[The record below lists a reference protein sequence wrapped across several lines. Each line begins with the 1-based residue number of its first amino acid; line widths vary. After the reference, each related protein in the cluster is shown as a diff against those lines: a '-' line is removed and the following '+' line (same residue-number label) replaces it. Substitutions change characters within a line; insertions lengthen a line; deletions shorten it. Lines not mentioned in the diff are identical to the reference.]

1 LPPLPAAFPKAF
13 PFDFIMPQ
21 LTIRTLGPPELA
33 LDGVAVDTSRNKAIA
48 LLVYLAV
55 NGQRCRREAL
65 AGLFWPEYEQSKA
78 YAYLRRTL
86 WELKEM
92 LGDGW
97 LEAERETV
105 GLASAAD
112 VWLDVAAFRQA
123 LAATAGH
130 GHAPAAVCLACVDA
144 LSRAAELYRG
154 DFLAGFSL
162 RDSPGFDDWQF
173 YLAEGLRQEAG
184 EALRKLSAIHGQER
198 RLEAAIEVGRRW
210 LGLDPLNE
218 EGHRQ
223 VMLLLALNGQ
233 RSAALRQYQEC
244 ARILQAD
251 MGIAPER
258 KTTELF
264 QRIEQGKVPSL
275 ASTAPPP
282 ATAPA
287 PAVMPGAPLA
297 PRPAHFNLPQLLTP
311 FIGRERE
318 LAELCDLLAEPE
330 VRLLTILAVGGM
342 GKTRLAIE
350 TAARQGEF
358 MDVGVVFVYLAPLQ
372 SPSAL
377 APALLDALELEV
389 REGTPAKAQVIDYLR
404 EKRLLLVLDNFE
416 HLLDAASLV
425 TEVLQAAPGVKVLA
439 TSRLPLGL
447 PGEHR
452 YHLAGMDFPSVERV
466 DDTPDTSAVKLFV
479 QGARQ
484 ALPGFRLAGDDLR
497 HVATICRLVE
507 GMPLGILLAAGW
519 VGLLSPQEIAAQM
532 RTEHDFLET
541 ELHDVPER
549 QRSMRLVMQ
558 QAWELLGEQERDAFA
573 SLSVLRGSF
582 DRQAAQEISGA
593 ALRVLLSLVHKSM
606 LIRLSDDQLAV
617 HELLRQY
624 GAERLSDDL
633 DRFEAT
639 HDRHSALYCRRVQAW
654 LESVKRPDRQLS
666 MVDMENELEN
676 VRAAWN
682 WAAIDHQIARL
693 AATAEG
699 MGLLLSWQ
707 GRGEYGESA
716 FQGAADALTPPANDE
731 EQVLLAYLL
740 GWQALF
746 ASFHRSAAEVAAL
759 LDQAFDRLNSISQ
772 PGRAAIATRAFL
784 LYMRGSMALSALDM
798 AVSLPALEQSL
809 ALFERIG
816 DAWWSATVLERLG
829 SAAWTLNDLE
839 QTNAYFQRSLAIRRE
854 IGDAAGTAS
863 LLVNLGALA
872 GFDGGQVDQA
882 VELYREASRLFASF
896 GGRSGEMS
904 SLYALQAAERLQGRF
919 AEALQIVQRQLAI
932 SAELGDI
939 QTLSD
944 LRMTQG
950 EILQLMGRYELAEQE
965 HRHNVASVEAS
976 GWAAPETWMRFVF
989 AAALLGRENY
999 RETLQVL
1006 QPSLAALE
1014 QSHSKSMLGRS
1025 LAAASRAKLGLGD
1038 VNAAWQDVRRALDLL
1053 SGRHY
1058 FWLLEAMAA
1067 AAAVLAERSEV
1078 ERAVEIYALL
1088 NRHEF
1093 VANAR
1098 WFSDVFG
1105 QVVEKAAASL
1115 PPDTAA
1121 AAKVRGEM
1129 LDLWQAT
1136 RELLVEYGASERVG
1150 G

>member
-1 LPPLPAAFPKAF
+1 
-13 PFDFIMPQ
+13 MPQ

-33 LDGVAVDTSRNKAIA
+33 LDGAAVDTSRNKAIA

-65 AGLFWPEYEQSKA
+65 AGLFWPDYEQSKA

-92 LGDGW
+92 LGEGW
-97 LEAERETV
+97 LEAGRETV
-105 GLASAAD
+105 ALAGAAD

-130 GHAPAAVCLACVDA
+130 GHAPAAVCPACVDA

-210 LGLDPLNE
+210 LSLDPLNE
-218 EGHRQ
+218 EAHRQ

-244 ARILQAD
+244 VRILQAE

-258 KTTELF
+258 KTSELF

-275 ASTAPPP
+275 ASAAPPP
-282 ATAPA
+282 AATA
-287 PAVMPGAPLA
+287 VTPGASLA
-297 PRPAHFNLPQLLTP
+297 PRPVHFNLPQLLTP

-318 LAELCDLLAEPE
+318 LAELHDLLADAD

-350 TAARQGEF
+350 AAARQCEF
-358 MDVGVVFVYLAPLQ
+358 MDEGVVFVYLAPLQ

-377 APALLDALELEV
+377 APALLDALELEA
-389 REGTPAKAQVIDYLR
+389 RDGTPAKAQVIDYLR

-425 TEVLQAAPGVKVLA
+425 TEILQAAPGVKVLA

-452 YHLAGMDFPSVERV
+452 YHLAGMDFPGAERV
-466 DDTPDTSAVKLFV
+466 DDAPDTSAVKLFV

-484 ALPGFRLAGDDLR
+484 ALPGFRLAVDDLR
-497 HVATICRLVE
+497 HVAAICRLVE

-532 RTEHDFLET
+532 RSQHDFLET
-541 ELHDVPER
+541 ELQDVPER
-549 QRSMRLVMQ
+549 QRSMRLVLQ
-558 QAWELLGEQERDAFA
+558 QAWELLSEQERDAFA

-593 ALRVLLSLVHKSM
+593 SLRVLLSLVHKSM

-633 DRFEAT
+633 DRFEAA
-639 HDRHSALYCRRVQAW
+639 HDRHSALYCRRIQAW
-654 LESVKRPDRQLS
+654 LESVKRPNRQLS
-666 MVDMENELEN
+666 MVDIENEVEN

-682 WAAIDHQIARL
+682 WATIDRQTARL
-693 AATAEG
+693 TATAEA

-707 GRGEYGESA
+707 GRAEYGESA
-716 FQGAADALTPPANDE
+716 FHGTADALTPPANDE

-740 GWQALF
+740 GWQASF
-746 ASFHRSAAEVAAL
+746 AYFHRTAAEVAAL
-759 LDQAFDRLNSISQ
+759 LDQALDRLNSISQ
-772 PGRAAIATRAFL
+772 QGRSAVAARAFL
-784 LYMRGSMALSALDM
+784 QYMRGGMALSALDM
-798 AVSLPALEQSL
+798 GAGLPALEQSL
-809 ALFERIG
+809 ALFERVG
-816 DAWWSATVLERLG
+816 DAWWSAMVLERLG
-829 SAAWTLNDLE
+829 SGAWTQNDLE
-839 QTNAYFQRSLAIRRE
+839 QTNAFFQRSLAIRRE

-882 VELYREASRLFASF
+882 VELYREASRLYAAL

-919 AEALQIVQRQLAI
+919 AEALQIVQRQLVIA
-932 SAELGDI
+932 AELGDT
-939 QTLSD
+939 QALAD

-950 EILQLMGRYELAEQE
+950 EILQLMGRYELAEEE
-965 HRHNVASVEAS
+965 HRRNVASVEAS

-999 RETLQVL
+999 REAIAVL

-1025 LAAASRAKLGLGD
+1025 LAAAGRAKLGLGD
-1038 VNAAWQDVRRALDLL
+1038 TDAAWEDVRRALDLL

-1058 FWLLEAMAA
+1058 FWLLEAVAT
-1067 AAAVLAERSEV
+1067 AAAVLAARGEAGQ
-1078 ERAVEIYALL
+1078 AVELYALVR
-1088 NRHEF
+1088 RHPYAANSPWFEDVYGRV
-1093 VANAR
+1093 VA
-1098 WFSDVFG
+1098 
-1105 QVVEKAAASL
+1105 QAAAAL
-1115 PPDTAA
+1115 PPDTAVA
-1121 AAKVRGEM
+1121 AQARGHA
-1129 LDLWQAT
+1129 LDLWQAA
-1136 RELLVEYGASERVG
+1136 ASLITAA
-1150 G
+1150 